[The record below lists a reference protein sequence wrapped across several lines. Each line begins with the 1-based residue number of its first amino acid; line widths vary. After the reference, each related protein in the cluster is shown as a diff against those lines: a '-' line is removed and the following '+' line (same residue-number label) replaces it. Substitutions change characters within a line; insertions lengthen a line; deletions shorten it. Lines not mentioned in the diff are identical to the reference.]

1 MFMVKL
7 LNGIDF
13 MKKILLIIIFL
24 IFISP
29 LAVYSEVVHV
39 SLDEAVELAL
49 EKNLD
54 IKSKRKKVEELK
66 QDIKIANALK
76 NPQFQSNF
84 LMGRVTRGNSSQFGL
99 AVPVEVAKRGIRKK
113 VAQINLKI
121 AEDEIRASE
130 HELKIRVMRSYFN
143 ILYMKSVVKILQE
156 REKMFR
162 NMKSIADNHE
172 QYELHTSID
181 ILQND
186 MKYKK
191 QLVLLNKAK
200 ANLLG
205 AQFALNDVMNIEGSK
220 VMYDTI
226 EASLFSKD
234 LAILNINIPS
244 YQVIEDTA
252 MEYSYALS
260 IAESNIE
267 KRSAEVSQ
275 AKRKRIPDVTVAG
288 GYAYQTAHQTR
299 GAALPGAFIGV
310 GFDVP
315 ILYSYTPDVKKAKI
329 TLNRAEIDKASFENH
344 LKFALKQDYNE
355 FKYAKENIEHY
366 KLILQESMD
375 VLDNYKKRYEK
386 GQVMLLHLLQV
397 ETAHQENVREYISA
411 VQVFYEAYLNLMHN
425 VGHDILLEE
434 EM

>member
-1 MFMVKL
+1 
-7 LNGIDF
+7 
-13 MKKILLIIIFL
+13 MKKILLSILCFIFL
-24 IFISP
+24 TQV
-29 LAVYSEVVHV
+29 AGYSEVVHI
-39 SLDEAVELAL
+39 SLDEAVSLAID
-49 EKNLD
+49 KNLD
-54 IKSKRKKVEELK
+54 IKSKRKKAEELK

-84 LMGRVTRGNSSQFGL
+84 LIGRVTRGNSSQFGL
-99 AVPVEVAKRGIRKK
+99 ALPVEVAKRGIRKK
-113 VAQINLKI
+113 IAQINLQI
-121 AEDEIRASE
+121 AENEIRASE
-130 HELKIRVMRSYFN
+130 HELKIRVMRAYFN

-162 NMKSIADNHE
+162 SIKSIADNHE

-191 QLVLLNKAK
+191 QLVLLNQAK

-205 AQFALNDVMNIEGSK
+205 AQFALNDVMNIDGSK

-234 LAILNINIPS
+234 LAILNINIPQ

-252 MEYSYALS
+252 MQYSYALS
-260 IAESNIE
+260 IAEQNIE
-267 KRSAEVSQ
+267 KRSAEVTQ

-299 GAALPGAFIGV
+299 GAALPGAFVGA
-310 GFDVP
+310 GFDIP

-329 TLNRAEIDKASFENH
+329 VLNRAEIDKASFENH
-344 LKFALKQDYNE
+344 LKFALKEDYND

-366 KLILQESMD
+366 KVILQESME

-386 GQVMLLHLLQV
+386 GQVMLLNLLQV
-397 ETAHQENVREYISA
+397 ETAHQENVREYINA
-411 VQVFYEAYLNLMHN
+411 VQVFYDAYLNLMQN

>member
-1 MFMVKL
+1 
-7 LNGIDF
+7 
-13 MKKILLIIIFL
+13 MKKILFTILCLMF
-24 IFISP
+24 FSP
-29 LAVYSEVVHV
+29 VAVYSEVVHI
-39 SLDEAVELAL
+39 SLEEAVTLAL
-49 EKNLD
+49 DKNLD

-162 NMKSIADNHE
+162 SMKSIADNHE

-205 AQFALNDVMNIEGSK
+205 AQFALKKKELLRENYAK
-220 VMYDTI
+220 VMYDTV
-226 EASLFSKD
+226 ETSLFSKD
-234 LAILNINIPS
+234 LAILNINIPQ

-260 IAESNIE
+260 IAEQNIE
-267 KRSAEVSQ
+267 RRSAEVSQ
-275 AKRKRIPDVTVAG
+275 AKRKRIPDVTIAG

-299 GAALPGAFIGV
+299 AAALPGAFVGV
-310 GFDVP
+310 GFDIP
-315 ILYSYTPDVKKAKI
+315 ILYSYTPDVRKAKI

-344 LKFALKQDYNE
+344 LKFALKQDYND

-366 KLILQESMD
+366 KLIIQESSD

-397 ETAHQENVREYISA
+397 ETAHQENVREYINA
-411 VQVFYEAYLNLMHN
+411 VQVFYDAYLSLMQN
-425 VGHDILLEE
+425 VGHDILLEN

>member
-1 MFMVKL
+1 
-7 LNGIDF
+7 
-13 MKKILLIIIFL
+13 MKKILLVILFF
-24 IFISP
+24 IFITP

-39 SLDEAVELAL
+39 SLDEAVSLAL
-49 EKNLD
+49 DKNLD
-54 IKSKRKKVEELK
+54 IKSKRKKAEELK

-113 VAQINLKI
+113 IAKINLKI
-121 AEDEIRASE
+121 AEDEIRAAE
-130 HELKIRVMRSYFN
+130 HDLKIRVMRAYFN
-143 ILYMKSVVKILQE
+143 ILYMKSVVYVLQE

-162 NMKSIADNHE
+162 SMKLVADNHE

-220 VMYDTI
+220 VMYDTM
-226 EASLFSKD
+226 ETSLFSKD
-234 LAILNINIPS
+234 LTILDINIPE

-260 IAESNIE
+260 IAETNIE
-267 KRSAEVSQ
+267 R
-275 AKRKRIPDVTVAG
+275 RWR
-288 GYAYQTAHQTR
+288 
-299 GAALPGAFIGV
+299 L
-310 GFDVP
+310 
-315 ILYSYTPDVKKAKI
+315 
-329 TLNRAEIDKASFENH
+329 
-344 LKFALKQDYNE
+344 
-355 FKYAKENIEHY
+355 
-366 KLILQESMD
+366 
-375 VLDNYKKRYEK
+375 
-386 GQVMLLHLLQV
+386 
-397 ETAHQENVREYISA
+397 
-411 VQVFYEAYLNLMHN
+411 
-425 VGHDILLEE
+425 
-434 EM
+434 

>member
-1 MFMVKL
+1 
-7 LNGIDF
+7 
-13 MKKILLIIIFL
+13 MKKILLTIICL
-24 IFISP
+24 IFFTP
-29 LAVYSEVVHV
+29 VAVYSEVVHV
-39 SLDEAVELAL
+39 SLDEAVSLAL

-54 IKSKRKKVEELK
+54 IKSKRKKAEELK

-84 LMGRVTRGNSSQFGL
+84 LVGRVTRGNSSQFGL

-113 VAQINLKI
+113 VAQISLKI

-130 HELKIRVMRSYFN
+130 HELKIRVMRAYFN

-162 NMKSIADNHE
+162 SMKSIADNHE

-220 VMYDTI
+220 VMYDTV
-226 EASLFSKD
+226 ETSLFTKD
-234 LAILNINIPS
+234 LAILDINIPE

-260 IAESNIE
+260 IAEQNIE
-267 KRSAEVSQ
+267 KRAAEVTQ

-288 GYAYQTAHQTR
+288 GYAYQTARQTHA
-299 GAALPGAFIGV
+299 AALPGAFVGV

-329 TLNRAEIDKASFENH
+329 VLNRAEIDKASFENH
-344 LKFALKQDYNE
+344 LKFALKEDYND

-366 KLILQESMD
+366 KVILQESVE
-375 VLDNYKKRYEK
+375 VLDNYKKRYEN
-386 GQVMLLHLLQV
+386 GQVMLLNLLQV
-397 ETAHQENVREYISA
+397 ETAHQENVREYINA
-411 VQVFYEAYLNLMHN
+411 VQVFYDAYLSLMQN
-425 VGHDILLEE
+425 VGHDILLKE

>member
-1 MFMVKL
+1 
-7 LNGIDF
+7 
-13 MKKILLIIIFL
+13 MKKILLTILCFIFL
-24 IFISP
+24 TQV
-29 LAVYSEVVHV
+29 AGYSEVVHI
-39 SLDEAVELAL
+39 SLDEAVSLAID
-49 EKNLD
+49 KNLD
-54 IKSKRKKVEELK
+54 IKSKRKKAEELK

-84 LMGRVTRGNSSQFGL
+84 LVGRVTRGNSSQFGL
-99 AVPVEVAKRGIRKK
+99 ALPVEVAKRGIRKK
-113 VAQINLKI
+113 VAQINLQI
-121 AEDEIRASE
+121 AENEIRASE
-130 HELKIRVMRSYFN
+130 HELKIRVMRAYFN

-162 NMKSIADNHE
+162 SIKSIADNHE

-181 ILQND
+181 ILQYD

-191 QLVLLNKAK
+191 QLVLLNQAK

-205 AQFALNDVMNIEGSK
+205 AQFALNDVMNIDGSK

-234 LAILNINIPS
+234 LAILNINIPQ

-252 MEYSYALS
+252 MQYSYALS
-260 IAESNIE
+260 IAEQNIE
-267 KRSAEVSQ
+267 KRSAEVTQ

-299 GAALPGAFIGV
+299 GAALPGAFVGA
-310 GFDVP
+310 GFDIP

-329 TLNRAEIDKASFENH
+329 VLNRAEIDKASFENH
-344 LKFALKQDYNE
+344 LKFALKEDYND

-366 KLILQESMD
+366 KVILQESME

-386 GQVMLLHLLQV
+386 GQVMLLNLLQV
-397 ETAHQENVREYISA
+397 ETAHQENVREYINA
-411 VQVFYEAYLNLMHN
+411 VQVFYDAYLNLMQN

>member
-1 MFMVKL
+1 
-7 LNGIDF
+7 
-13 MKKILLIIIFL
+13 MKKILLVILFF
-24 IFISP
+24 IFITP

-39 SLDEAVELAL
+39 SLDEAVSLAL
-49 EKNLD
+49 DKNLD
-54 IKSKRKKVEELK
+54 IKSKRKKAEELK

-113 VAQINLKI
+113 IAKINLKI
-121 AEDEIRASE
+121 AEDEIRAAE
-130 HELKIRVMRSYFN
+130 HDLKIRVMRAYFN
-143 ILYMKSVVKILQE
+143 ILYMKSVVYILQE

-162 NMKSIADNHE
+162 SMKLVADNHE

-220 VMYDTI
+220 VMYDTM
-226 EASLFSKD
+226 ETSLFSKD
-234 LAILNINIPS
+234 LTILDINIPE

-260 IAESNIE
+260 IAETNIE
-267 KRSAEVSQ
+267 RRSAEVSQ

-288 GYAYQTAHQTR
+288 GYAYQTARQTKA
-299 GAALPGAFIGV
+299 AALPGAFVGV
-310 GFDVP
+310 NLDIP

-329 TLNRAEIDKASFENH
+329 VLNRAEIDKASFENH
-344 LKFALKQDYNE
+344 LKFALKEDYND
-355 FKYAKENIEHY
+355 FKYAKENIQHY
-366 KLILQESMD
+366 KGILKDSKE
-375 VLDNYKKRYEK
+375 VLDEYKKRYEK

-397 ETAHQENVREYISA
+397 ETSHQENVREYISA
-411 VQVFYEAYLNLMHN
+411 VQVYYDAYLNLMQN
-425 VGHDILLEE
+425 VGHDILLEN

>member
-1 MFMVKL
+1 
-7 LNGIDF
+7 
-13 MKKILLIIIFL
+13 MKKILLTILCFIFL
-24 IFISP
+24 TQV
-29 LAVYSEVVHV
+29 AGYSEVVHI
-39 SLDEAVELAL
+39 SLDEAVSLAID
-49 EKNLD
+49 KNLD
-54 IKSKRKKVEELK
+54 IKSKRKKAEELK

-84 LMGRVTRGNSSQFGL
+84 LVGRVTRGNSSQFGL
-99 AVPVEVAKRGIRKK
+99 ALPVEVAKRGIRKK
-113 VAQINLKI
+113 VAQINLQI
-121 AEDEIRASE
+121 AENEIRASE
-130 HELKIRVMRSYFN
+130 HELKIRVMRAYFN

-156 REKMFR
+156 REKMFCSI
-162 NMKSIADNHE
+162 KSIADNHE

-191 QLVLLNKAK
+191 QLVLLNQAK

-234 LAILNINIPS
+234 LAILNINIPQ

-252 MEYSYALS
+252 MQYSYALS
-260 IAESNIE
+260 IAEQNIE
-267 KRSAEVSQ
+267 KRSAEVTQ

-299 GAALPGAFIGV
+299 GAALPGAFVGA
-310 GFDVP
+310 GFDIP

-329 TLNRAEIDKASFENH
+329 VLNRAEIDKASFENH
-344 LKFALKQDYNE
+344 LKFALKEDYND

-366 KLILQESMD
+366 KVILQESME

-386 GQVMLLHLLQV
+386 GQVMLLNLLQV
-397 ETAHQENVREYISA
+397 ETAHQENVREYINA
-411 VQVFYEAYLNLMHN
+411 VQVFYDAYLNLMQN

>member
-1 MFMVKL
+1 MIEL
-7 LNGIDF
+7 LHGIIF
-13 MKKILLIIIFL
+13 MKKVLLTILCIILFTPI
-24 IFISP
+24 
-29 LAVYSEVVHV
+29 AAYSEVVHV
-39 SLDEAVELAL
+39 SLDEAVSLAL

-54 IKSKRKKVEELK
+54 IKSKRKKAEELK

-84 LMGRVTRGNSSQFGL
+84 LIGKVTRGNSSQFGM

-113 VAQINLKI
+113 IAQINLKI
-121 AEDEIRASE
+121 AENEIRASE
-130 HELKIRVMRSYFN
+130 HELKIRVMRAYFN

-162 NMKSIADNHE
+162 SMKSIADNHE
-172 QYELHTSID
+172 RYELHTSID
-181 ILQND
+181 IMQND

-220 VMYDTI
+220 VMYDTV
-226 EASLFSKD
+226 ESSLFSKN
-234 LAILNINIPS
+234 LSILNINIPE

-260 IAESNIE
+260 IAEQNIE
-267 KRSAEVSQ
+267 RRSAEVSQ

-299 GAALPGAFIGV
+299 AAALPGAFV
-310 GFDVP
+310 GATVDVP
-315 ILYSYTPDVKKAKI
+315 ILYSFTPDVKKAKI
-329 TLNRAEIDKASFENH
+329 ILNRAEIDKASFENH
-344 LKFALKQDYNE
+344 LKFALKQDYND

-366 KLILQESMD
+366 KIILEESSE
-375 VLDNYKKRYEK
+375 VLDNYKRRYEK

-397 ETAHQENVREYISA
+397 ETAHQENVREYINA
-411 VQVFYEAYLNLMHN
+411 VQVYYDAYLSLMQN
-425 VGHDILLEE
+425 VGHDILLEDE
-434 EM
+434 I

>member
-1 MFMVKL
+1 
-7 LNGIDF
+7 
-13 MKKILLIIIFL
+13 MKKILLTILCFIFL
-24 IFISP
+24 TQV
-29 LAVYSEVVHV
+29 AGYSEVVHI
-39 SLDEAVELAL
+39 SLDEAVSLAID
-49 EKNLD
+49 KNLD
-54 IKSKRKKVEELK
+54 IKSKRKKAEELK

-84 LMGRVTRGNSSQFGL
+84 LIGKVTRGNSSQFGL
-99 AVPVEVAKRGIRKK
+99 ALPVEVAKRGIRKK
-113 VAQINLKI
+113 VAQINLQI
-121 AEDEIRASE
+121 AENEIRASE
-130 HELKIRVMRSYFN
+130 HELKIRVMRAYFN

-162 NMKSIADNHE
+162 SIKSIADNHE

-191 QLVLLNKAK
+191 QLVLLNQAK

-205 AQFALNDVMNIEGSK
+205 AQFALNDVMNIDGSK

-234 LAILNINIPS
+234 LAILNINIPQ

-252 MEYSYALS
+252 MQYSYALS
-260 IAESNIE
+260 IAEQNIE
-267 KRSAEVSQ
+267 KRSAEVTQ

-299 GAALPGAFIGV
+299 GAALPGAFVGA
-310 GFDVP
+310 GFDIP

-329 TLNRAEIDKASFENH
+329 VLNRAEIDKASFENH
-344 LKFALKQDYNE
+344 LKFALKEDYND

-366 KLILQESMD
+366 KVILQESME

-386 GQVMLLHLLQV
+386 GQVMLLNLLQV
-397 ETAHQENVREYISA
+397 ETAHQENVREYINA
-411 VQVFYEAYLNLMHN
+411 VQVFYDAYLNLMQN

>member
-1 MFMVKL
+1 
-7 LNGIDF
+7 
-13 MKKILLIIIFL
+13 MKKILLTILCFIFL
-24 IFISP
+24 TQV
-29 LAVYSEVVHV
+29 AGYSEVVHI
-39 SLDEAVELAL
+39 SLDEAVSLAID
-49 EKNLD
+49 KNLD
-54 IKSKRKKVEELK
+54 IKSKRKKAEELK

-84 LMGRVTRGNSSQFGL
+84 LIGRVNRENSSQFGL
-99 AVPVEVAKRGIRKK
+99 ALPVEVAKRGIRKK
-113 VAQINLKI
+113 VAQINLQI
-121 AEDEIRASE
+121 AENEIRASE
-130 HELKIRVMRSYFN
+130 HELKIRVMRAYFN

-162 NMKSIADNHE
+162 SIKSIAGNHE

-181 ILQND
+181 VLQND

-205 AQFALNDVMNIEGSK
+205 AQFALNDVMNIDGSK

-234 LAILNINIPS
+234 LAILNINIPQ

-252 MEYSYALS
+252 MQYSYALS
-260 IAESNIE
+260 IAEQNIE
-267 KRSAEVSQ
+267 KRSAEVTQ

-299 GAALPGAFIGV
+299 GAALPGAFVGA
-310 GFDVP
+310 GFDIP

-329 TLNRAEIDKASFENH
+329 VLNRAEIDKASFENH
-344 LKFALKQDYNE
+344 LKFALKEDYND

-366 KLILQESMD
+366 KVILQESME

-386 GQVMLLHLLQV
+386 GQVMLLNLLQV
-397 ETAHQENVREYISA
+397 ETAHQENVREYINA
-411 VQVFYEAYLNLMHN
+411 VQVFYDAYLNLMQN

>member
-1 MFMVKL
+1 
-7 LNGIDF
+7 
-13 MKKILLIIIFL
+13 MKKILLTILCFIFL
-24 IFISP
+24 TQV
-29 LAVYSEVVHV
+29 AGYSEVVHI
-39 SLDEAVELAL
+39 SLDEAVSLAID
-49 EKNLD
+49 KNLD
-54 IKSKRKKVEELK
+54 IKSKRKKAEELK

-84 LMGRVTRGNSSQFGL
+84 LVGRVTRGNSSQFGL
-99 AVPVEVAKRGIRKK
+99 ALPVEVAKRGIRKK
-113 VAQINLKI
+113 IAQINLQI
-121 AEDEIRASE
+121 AENEIRASE
-130 HELKIRVMRSYFN
+130 HELKIRVMRAYFN

-162 NMKSIADNHE
+162 SIKSIADNHE

-191 QLVLLNKAK
+191 QLVLLNQAK

-205 AQFALNDVMNIEGSK
+205 AQFALNDVMNIDGSK

-234 LAILNINIPS
+234 LAILNINIPQ

-252 MEYSYALS
+252 MQYSYALS
-260 IAESNIE
+260 IAEQNIE
-267 KRSAEVSQ
+267 KRSAEVTQ

-299 GAALPGAFIGV
+299 GAALPGAFVGA
-310 GFDVP
+310 GFDIP

-329 TLNRAEIDKASFENH
+329 VLNRAEIDKASFENH
-344 LKFALKQDYNE
+344 LKFALKEDYND

-366 KLILQESMD
+366 KVILQESME

-386 GQVMLLHLLQV
+386 GQVMLLNLLQV
-397 ETAHQENVREYISA
+397 ETAHQENVREYINA
-411 VQVFYEAYLNLMHN
+411 VQVFYDAYLNLMQN

>member
-1 MFMVKL
+1 
-7 LNGIDF
+7 
-13 MKKILLIIIFL
+13 MKKILITILFL
-24 IFISP
+24 IFFTPI
-29 LAVYSEVVHV
+29 AVYSEVVHV
-39 SLDEAVELAL
+39 SLDEAVSLAL
-49 EKNLD
+49 DKNLD

-84 LMGRVTRGNSSQFGL
+84 LMGKVTRGNSSQFGL

-130 HELKIRVMRSYFN
+130 HELKIRVMRAYFN

-200 ANLLG
+200 AELLG
-205 AQFALNDVMNIEGSK
+205 AQFSLNDVMNIEGSK
-220 VMYDTI
+220 VMYDTV
-226 EASLFSKD
+226 ETSLFAKN
-234 LAILNINIPS
+234 LAILDINIPE

-252 MEYSYALS
+252 MEFSYALA
-260 IAESNIE
+260 IAEHNIE
-267 KRSAEVSQ
+267 KRGAEVTQ

-288 GYAYQTAHQTR
+288 GYAYQTAHQTKNV
-299 GAALPGAFIGV
+299 ALPGAFV
-310 GFDVP
+310 GATVDVP
-315 ILYSYTPDVKKAKI
+315 ILYSFTPDIKKAKI
-329 TLNRAEIDKASFENH
+329 VLNRAEIDKASFENH
-344 LKFALKQDYNE
+344 LKFALKEDYND
-355 FKYAKENIEHY
+355 FKYAKENIEYY
-366 KLILQESMD
+366 KEIVESSRG
-375 VLDNYKKRYEK
+375 VLEEYKKRYEK

-397 ETAHQENVREYISA
+397 ETAHQENVREYINA
-411 VQVFYEAYLNLMHN
+411 VQVFYDAYLSLMQN
-425 VGHDILLEE
+425 VGHDILLDE

>member
-1 MFMVKL
+1 
-7 LNGIDF
+7 
-13 MKKILLIIIFL
+13 MKKILIIILFF
-24 IFISP
+24 IFFTPI
-29 LAVYSEVVHV
+29 AAYSEVVHV
-39 SLDEAVELAL
+39 SLDEAVSLAL
-49 EKNLD
+49 DKNLD

-84 LMGRVTRGNSSQFGL
+84 FLGKVTRGNSSQFGL

-121 AEDEIRASE
+121 AENEIRASE
-130 HELKIRVMRSYFN
+130 HELKIRVMRAYFN

-162 NMKSIADNHE
+162 GMKAIADNHE

-191 QLVLLNKAK
+191 QLVLLNQAK

-205 AQFALNDVMNIEGSK
+205 AQFTLNDIMNIEGSK
-220 VMYDTI
+220 VMYDTV
-226 EASLFSKD
+226 EASLFAKNLS
-234 LAILNINIPS
+234 ILDINIPE

-252 MEYSYALS
+252 MEYSYALA
-260 IAESNIE
+260 IAEQNIE
-267 KRSAEVSQ
+267 KRGAEVTQ

-299 GAALPGAFIGV
+299 SAALPGAFV
-310 GFDVP
+310 GATVDVP
-315 ILYSYTPDVKKAKI
+315 ILYSFTPDVKKAKI
-329 TLNRAEIDKASFENH
+329 ILNRAEIDKASFENH
-344 LKFALKQDYNE
+344 LKFALKEDYND
-355 FKYAKENIEHY
+355 FKYAKENIAYY
-366 KLILQESMD
+366 KEILESSRG
-375 VLDNYKKRYEK
+375 VLEEYKKRYER

-397 ETAHQENVREYISA
+397 ETAHQENVREYINA
-411 VQVFYEAYLNLMHN
+411 VQVFYDAYLSLMQN

>member
-1 MFMVKL
+1 
-7 LNGIDF
+7 
-13 MKKILLIIIFL
+13 MKKILLTILCFIFL
-24 IFISP
+24 TQV
-29 LAVYSEVVHV
+29 AGYSEVVHI
-39 SLDEAVELAL
+39 SLDEAVSLAID
-49 EKNLD
+49 KNLD
-54 IKSKRKKVEELK
+54 IKSKRKKAEELK

-84 LMGRVTRGNSSQFGL
+84 LVGRVTRGNSSQFGL
-99 AVPVEVAKRGIRKK
+99 ALPVEVAKRGIRKK
-113 VAQINLKI
+113 VAQINLQI
-121 AEDEIRASE
+121 AENEIRASE
-130 HELKIRVMRSYFN
+130 HELKIRVMRAYFN

-162 NMKSIADNHE
+162 SIKSIADNHE

-191 QLVLLNKAK
+191 QLVLLNQAK

-234 LAILNINIPS
+234 LAILNINIPQ

-252 MEYSYALS
+252 MQYSYALS
-260 IAESNIE
+260 IAEQNIE
-267 KRSAEVSQ
+267 KRSAEVTQ

-299 GAALPGAFIGV
+299 GAALPGAFVGA
-310 GFDVP
+310 GFDIP

-329 TLNRAEIDKASFENH
+329 VLNRAEIDKASFENH
-344 LKFALKQDYNE
+344 LKFALKEDYND

-366 KLILQESMD
+366 KVILQESME

-386 GQVMLLHLLQV
+386 GQVMLLNLLQV
-397 ETAHQENVREYISA
+397 ETAHQENVREYINA
-411 VQVFYEAYLNLMHN
+411 VQVFYDAYLNLMQN

>member
-1 MFMVKL
+1 
-7 LNGIDF
+7 
-13 MKKILLIIIFL
+13 MKKILLTILCFIFL
-24 IFISP
+24 TQV
-29 LAVYSEVVHV
+29 AGYSEVVHI
-39 SLDEAVELAL
+39 SLDEAVSLAID
-49 EKNLD
+49 KNLD
-54 IKSKRKKVEELK
+54 IKSKRKKAEELK

-84 LMGRVTRGNSSQFGL
+84 LIGRVTRGNSSQFGL
-99 AVPVEVAKRGIRKK
+99 ALPVEVAKRGIRKK
-113 VAQINLKI
+113 IAQINLQI
-121 AEDEIRASE
+121 AENEIRASE
-130 HELKIRVMRSYFN
+130 HELKIRVMRAYFN

-162 NMKSIADNHE
+162 SIKSIADNHE

-191 QLVLLNKAK
+191 QLVLLNQAK

-205 AQFALNDVMNIEGSK
+205 AQFALNDVMNIDGSK

-234 LAILNINIPS
+234 LAILNINIPQ

-252 MEYSYALS
+252 MQYSYALS
-260 IAESNIE
+260 IAEQNIE
-267 KRSAEVSQ
+267 KRSAEVTQ

-299 GAALPGAFIGV
+299 GAALPGAFVGA
-310 GFDVP
+310 GFDIP

-329 TLNRAEIDKASFENH
+329 VLNRAEIDKASFENH
-344 LKFALKQDYNE
+344 LKFALKEDYND

-366 KLILQESMD
+366 KVILQESME

-386 GQVMLLHLLQV
+386 GQVMLLNLLQV
-397 ETAHQENVREYISA
+397 ETAHQENVREYINA
-411 VQVFYEAYLNLMHN
+411 VQVFYDAYLNLMQN

>member
-1 MFMVKL
+1 
-7 LNGIDF
+7 
-13 MKKILLIIIFL
+13 MKKILLSILCFIFL
-24 IFISP
+24 TQV
-29 LAVYSEVVHV
+29 AGYSEVVHI
-39 SLDEAVELAL
+39 SLDEAVSLAID
-49 EKNLD
+49 KNLD
-54 IKSKRKKVEELK
+54 IKSKRKKAEELK

-84 LMGRVTRGNSSQFGL
+84 LIGRVTRGNSSQFGL

-113 VAQINLKI
+113 VAQINLQI
-121 AEDEIRASE
+121 AENEIRASE
-130 HELKIRVMRSYFN
+130 HELKIRVMRAYFN

-162 NMKSIADNHE
+162 SIKSIADNHE

-234 LAILNINIPS
+234 LAILNINIPQ

-252 MEYSYALS
+252 MQYSYALS
-260 IAESNIE
+260 IAEQNIE
-267 KRSAEVSQ
+267 KRSAEVTQ

-299 GAALPGAFIGV
+299 GAALPGAFV
-310 GFDVP
+310 GAGLDIP

-329 TLNRAEIDKASFENH
+329 VLNRAEIDKASFENH
-344 LKFALKQDYNE
+344 LKFALKEDYND

-366 KLILQESMD
+366 KVILQESME

-386 GQVMLLHLLQV
+386 GQVMLLNLLQV
-397 ETAHQENVREYISA
+397 ETAHQENVREYINA
-411 VQVFYEAYLNLMHN
+411 VQVFYDAYLNLMQN

>member
-1 MFMVKL
+1 
-7 LNGIDF
+7 
-13 MKKILLIIIFL
+13 MKKILLTILCFIFL
-24 IFISP
+24 TQV
-29 LAVYSEVVHV
+29 AGYSEVVHI
-39 SLDEAVELAL
+39 SLDEAVSLAID
-49 EKNLD
+49 KNLD
-54 IKSKRKKVEELK
+54 IKSKRKKAEELK

-84 LMGRVTRGNSSQFGL
+84 LIGRVTRGNSSQFGL
-99 AVPVEVAKRGIRKK
+99 ALPVEVAKRGIRKK
-113 VAQINLKI
+113 VAQINLQI
-121 AEDEIRASE
+121 AENEIRASE
-130 HELKIRVMRSYFN
+130 HELKIRVMRAYFN

-162 NMKSIADNHE
+162 SIKSIADNHE

-191 QLVLLNKAK
+191 QLVLLNQAK

-205 AQFALNDVMNIEGSK
+205 AQFALNDVMNIDGSK

-234 LAILNINIPS
+234 LAILNINIPQ

-252 MEYSYALS
+252 MQYSYALS
-260 IAESNIE
+260 IAEQNIE
-267 KRSAEVSQ
+267 KRSAEVTQ

-299 GAALPGAFIGV
+299 GAALPGAFVGA
-310 GFDVP
+310 GFDIP

-329 TLNRAEIDKASFENH
+329 VLNRAEIDKASFENH
-344 LKFALKQDYNE
+344 LKFALKEDYND

-366 KLILQESMD
+366 KVILQESME

-386 GQVMLLHLLQV
+386 GQVMLLNLLQV
-397 ETAHQENVREYISA
+397 ETAHQENVREYINA
-411 VQVFYEAYLNLMHN
+411 VQVFYDAYLNLMQN

>member
-1 MFMVKL
+1 
-7 LNGIDF
+7 
-13 MKKILLIIIFL
+13 MKKILLSILCFIFL
-24 IFISP
+24 TQV
-29 LAVYSEVVHV
+29 AGYSEVVHI
-39 SLDEAVELAL
+39 SLDEAVSLAID
-49 EKNLD
+49 KNLD
-54 IKSKRKKVEELK
+54 IKSKRKKAEELK

-84 LMGRVTRGNSSQFGL
+84 LIGRVTRGNSSQFGL
-99 AVPVEVAKRGIRKK
+99 ALPVEVAKRGIRKK
-113 VAQINLKI
+113 IAQISLQI
-121 AEDEIRASE
+121 AENEIRASE
-130 HELKIRVMRSYFN
+130 HELKIRVMRAYFN

-162 NMKSIADNHE
+162 SIKSIADNHE

-191 QLVLLNKAK
+191 QLVLLNQAK

-205 AQFALNDVMNIEGSK
+205 AQFALNDVMNIDGSK

-234 LAILNINIPS
+234 LAILNINIPQ

-252 MEYSYALS
+252 MQYSYALS
-260 IAESNIE
+260 IAEQNIE
-267 KRSAEVSQ
+267 KRSAEVTQ

-288 GYAYQTAHQTR
+288 GYAYQTAHQR
-299 GAALPGAFIGV
+299 GVALPGAFV
-310 GFDVP
+310 GAGLDIPV
-315 ILYSYTPDVKKAKI
+315 LYSYTPDVKKAKI
-329 TLNRAEIDKASFENH
+329 VLNRAEIDKASFENH
-344 LKFALKQDYNE
+344 LKFALKEDYND

-366 KLILQESMD
+366 KVILQESKE

-386 GQVMLLHLLQV
+386 GQVMLLNLLQV
-397 ETAHQENVREYISA
+397 ETAHQENVREYINA
-411 VQVFYEAYLNLMHN
+411 VQVFYDAYLNLMQN
-425 VGHDILLEE
+425 VGHDILLGE

>member
-1 MFMVKL
+1 
-7 LNGIDF
+7 
-13 MKKILLIIIFL
+13 MKKILLTILCFIFL
-24 IFISP
+24 TQV
-29 LAVYSEVVHV
+29 AGYSEVVHI
-39 SLDEAVELAL
+39 SLDEAVSLAID
-49 EKNLD
+49 KNLD
-54 IKSKRKKVEELK
+54 IKSKRKKAEELK

-84 LMGRVTRGNSSQFGL
+84 LVGRVTRGNSSQFGL
-99 AVPVEVAKRGIRKK
+99 ALPVEVAKRGIRKK
-113 VAQINLKI
+113 VAQINLQI
-121 AEDEIRASE
+121 AENEIRASE
-130 HELKIRVMRSYFN
+130 HELKIRVMRAYFN

-162 NMKSIADNHE
+162 SIKSIADNHE
-172 QYELHTSID
+172 QYEFHTSID

-191 QLVLLNKAK
+191 QLVLLNQAK

-234 LAILNINIPS
+234 LAILNINIPQ

-252 MEYSYALS
+252 MQYSYALS
-260 IAESNIE
+260 IAEQNIE
-267 KRSAEVSQ
+267 KRSAEVTQ

-299 GAALPGAFIGV
+299 GAALPGAFVGA
-310 GFDVP
+310 GFDIP

-329 TLNRAEIDKASFENH
+329 VLNRAEIDKASFENH
-344 LKFALKQDYNE
+344 LKFALKEDYND

-366 KLILQESMD
+366 KVILQESME

-386 GQVMLLHLLQV
+386 GQVMLLNLLQV
-397 ETAHQENVREYISA
+397 ETAHQENVREYINA
-411 VQVFYEAYLNLMHN
+411 VQVFYDAYLNLMQN

>member
-1 MFMVKL
+1 
-7 LNGIDF
+7 
-13 MKKILLIIIFL
+13 MKKILLTILCFIFL
-24 IFISP
+24 TQV
-29 LAVYSEVVHV
+29 AGYSEVVHI
-39 SLDEAVELAL
+39 SLDEAVSLAID
-49 EKNLD
+49 KNLD
-54 IKSKRKKVEELK
+54 IKSKRKKAEELK

-84 LMGRVTRGNSSQFGL
+84 LIGRVTRGNSSQFGL

-113 VAQINLKI
+113 IAQINLQI
-121 AEDEIRASE
+121 AENEIRASE
-130 HELKIRVMRSYFN
+130 HELKIRVMRAYFN

-162 NMKSIADNHE
+162 SIKSIADNHE

-191 QLVLLNKAK
+191 QLVLLNQAK

-205 AQFALNDVMNIEGSK
+205 AQFALNDVMNIDGSK

-234 LAILNINIPS
+234 LAILNINIPQ

-252 MEYSYALS
+252 MQYSYALS
-260 IAESNIE
+260 IAEQNIE
-267 KRSAEVSQ
+267 KRSAEVTQ

-299 GAALPGAFIGV
+299 GAALPGAFV
-310 GFDVP
+310 GAGLDIP

-329 TLNRAEIDKASFENH
+329 VLNRAEIDKASFENH
-344 LKFALKQDYNE
+344 LKFALKEDYND

-366 KLILQESMD
+366 KVILQESME

-386 GQVMLLHLLQV
+386 GQVMLLNLLQV
-397 ETAHQENVREYISA
+397 ETAHQENVREYINA
-411 VQVFYEAYLNLMHN
+411 VQVFYDAYLNLMQN

>member
-1 MFMVKL
+1 
-7 LNGIDF
+7 
-13 MKKILLIIIFL
+13 MKKILLTILCFIFL
-24 IFISP
+24 TQV
-29 LAVYSEVVHV
+29 AGYSEVVHI
-39 SLDEAVELAL
+39 SLDEAVSLAID
-49 EKNLD
+49 KNLD
-54 IKSKRKKVEELK
+54 IKSKRKKAEELK

-84 LMGRVTRGNSSQFGL
+84 LVGRVTRGNSSQFGL
-99 AVPVEVAKRGIRKK
+99 ALPVEVAKRGIRKK
-113 VAQINLKI
+113 IAQINLQI
-121 AEDEIRASE
+121 AENEIRASE
-130 HELKIRVMRSYFN
+130 HELKIRVMRAYFN

-162 NMKSIADNHE
+162 SIKSIADNHE

-191 QLVLLNKAK
+191 QLVLLNQAK
-200 ANLLG
+200 ANLLS
-205 AQFALNDVMNIEGSK
+205 AQFALNDVMNIDGSK

-234 LAILNINIPS
+234 LAILNINIPQ

-252 MEYSYALS
+252 MQYSYALS
-260 IAESNIE
+260 IAEQNIE
-267 KRSAEVSQ
+267 KRSAEVTQ

-299 GAALPGAFIGV
+299 GAALPGAFVGA
-310 GFDVP
+310 GFDIP

-329 TLNRAEIDKASFENH
+329 VLNRAEIDKASFENH
-344 LKFALKQDYNE
+344 LKFALKEDYND

-366 KLILQESMD
+366 KVILQESME

-386 GQVMLLHLLQV
+386 GQVMLLNLLQV
-397 ETAHQENVREYISA
+397 ETAHQENVREYINA
-411 VQVFYEAYLNLMHN
+411 VQVFYDAYLNLMQN

>member
-1 MFMVKL
+1 
-7 LNGIDF
+7 
-13 MKKILLIIIFL
+13 MKKILLTILCFIFL
-24 IFISP
+24 TQV
-29 LAVYSEVVHV
+29 AGYSEVVHI
-39 SLDEAVELAL
+39 SLDEAVSLAID
-49 EKNLD
+49 KNLD
-54 IKSKRKKVEELK
+54 IKSKRKKAEELK

-84 LMGRVTRGNSSQFGL
+84 LIGRVTRGNSSQFGL
-99 AVPVEVAKRGIRKK
+99 ALPVEVAKRGIRKK
-113 VAQINLKI
+113 VAQINLQI
-121 AEDEIRASE
+121 AENEIRASE
-130 HELKIRVMRSYFN
+130 HELKIRVMRAYFN

-162 NMKSIADNHE
+162 SIKSIADNHE

-234 LAILNINIPS
+234 LAILNINIPQ

-252 MEYSYALS
+252 MQYSYALS
-260 IAESNIE
+260 IAEQNIE
-267 KRSAEVSQ
+267 KRSAEVTQ

-299 GAALPGAFIGV
+299 GAALPGAFVGA
-310 GFDVP
+310 GFDIP

-329 TLNRAEIDKASFENH
+329 VLNRAEIDKASFENH
-344 LKFALKQDYNE
+344 LKFALKEDYND

-366 KLILQESMD
+366 KVILQESME

-386 GQVMLLHLLQV
+386 GQVMLLNLLQV
-397 ETAHQENVREYISA
+397 ETAHQENVREYINA
-411 VQVFYEAYLNLMHN
+411 VQVFYDAYLNLMQN

>member
-1 MFMVKL
+1 
-7 LNGIDF
+7 
-13 MKKILLIIIFL
+13 MKKILLTIICLLF
-24 IFISP
+24 FTP
-29 LAVYSEVVHV
+29 VAVYSEVVHV
-39 SLDEAVELAL
+39 SLDEAVSLAL

-54 IKSKRKKVEELK
+54 IKSKRKKAEELK

-84 LMGRVTRGNSSQFGL
+84 LVGRVTRGNSSQFGL

-113 VAQINLKI
+113 VAQISLKI

-130 HELKIRVMRSYFN
+130 HELKIRVMRAYFN

-162 NMKSIADNHE
+162 SMKSIADNHE

-220 VMYDTI
+220 VMYDTV
-226 EASLFSKD
+226 ETSLFTKD
-234 LAILNINIPS
+234 LAILDINIPE

-260 IAESNIE
+260 IAEQNID
-267 KRSAEVSQ
+267 KRAAEVTQ

-288 GYAYQTAHQTR
+288 GYAYQTARQTHA
-299 GAALPGAFIGV
+299 AALPGAFVGV

-329 TLNRAEIDKASFENH
+329 VLNRAEIDKASFENH
-344 LKFALKQDYNE
+344 LKFALKEDYND

-366 KLILQESMD
+366 KVILQESVE
-375 VLDNYKKRYEK
+375 VLDNYKKRYEN
-386 GQVMLLHLLQV
+386 GQVMLLNLLQV
-397 ETAHQENVREYISA
+397 ETAHQENVREYINA
-411 VQVFYEAYLNLMHN
+411 VQVFYDAYLSLMQN
-425 VGHDILLEE
+425 VGHDILLKE

>member
-1 MFMVKL
+1 
-7 LNGIDF
+7 
-13 MKKILLIIIFL
+13 MKKILLTILCFIFL
-24 IFISP
+24 TQV
-29 LAVYSEVVHV
+29 AGYSEVVHI
-39 SLDEAVELAL
+39 SLDEAVSLAID
-49 EKNLD
+49 KNLD
-54 IKSKRKKVEELK
+54 IKSKRKKAEELK

-84 LMGRVTRGNSSQFGL
+84 LVGRVTRGNSSQFGL
-99 AVPVEVAKRGIRKK
+99 ALPVEVAKRGIRKK
-113 VAQINLKI
+113 VAQINLQI
-121 AEDEIRASE
+121 AENEIRASE
-130 HELKIRVMRSYFN
+130 HELKIRVMRAYFN

-162 NMKSIADNHE
+162 SIKSIADNHE

-191 QLVLLNKAK
+191 QLVLLNQAK

-205 AQFALNDVMNIEGSK
+205 AQFALNDVMNIDGSK

-234 LAILNINIPS
+234 LAILNINIPQ

-252 MEYSYALS
+252 MQYSYALS
-260 IAESNIE
+260 IAEQNIE
-267 KRSAEVSQ
+267 KRSAEVTQ

-299 GAALPGAFIGV
+299 GAALPGAFVGA
-310 GFDVP
+310 GFDIP

-329 TLNRAEIDKASFENH
+329 VLNRAEIDKASFENH
-344 LKFALKQDYNE
+344 LKFALKEDYND

-366 KLILQESMD
+366 KVILQESME

-386 GQVMLLHLLQV
+386 GQVMLLNLLQV
-397 ETAHQENVREYISA
+397 ETAHQENVREYINA
-411 VQVFYEAYLNLMHN
+411 VQVFYDAYLNLMQN